1 MSQPIPPNKYGVASV
16 LLGVIALITCWLVI
30 GIAFGVAAVI
40 TGLVARTSVK
50 RGEAS
55 KSVSASAGIV
65 LGVASIVAGLI
76 AIGTQHLR

>member
-1 MSQPIPPNKYGVASV
+1 MSQPIPPNKYGVASA
-16 LLGVIALITCWLVI
+16 LLGVIALITCWLMI

-40 TGLVARTSVK
+40 TGLLARASVK

-55 KSVSASAGIV
+55 KSLSASAGIV

-76 AIGTQHLR
+76 AVVTQNLR

>member
-1 MSQPIPPNKYGVASV
+1 MSQPIPPNKFGVASV
-16 LLGVIALITCWLVI
+16 LLGVVALITCWLVI
-30 GIAFGVAAVI
+30 GIAFGVAAVM
-40 TGLVARTSVK
+40 TGLVARASVQ

-76 AIGTQHLR
+76 AIGTQNLR